1 LDVADFIVAMY
12 LIQASM
18 SGQLTFI
25 PTTLPPGLYDLASG
39 KALQSSAV
47 TSHATGNSG
56 SFSPG
61 VSTFLQNSGPG
72 VVQAQMTGKPLQPQY
87 SGQPLQQQF
96 TGQLS
101 QHQTGSKSGLARNTP
116 TSPLFAAT
124 SAAQPPL
131 AWDVTPTE
139 KASADK
145 YFDTL
150 DTLRRGYI
158 EADVAVPFML
168 QSKLP
173 EDVLALVWLALL
185 TCPFPKAVISRS
197 YIGI

>member
-1 LDVADFIVAMY
+1 MSDTHNRGSLDVADFIVAMY
-12 LIQASM
+12 LIQGLM

-25 PTTLPPGLYDLASG
+25 PTSIPPGLYEMASG
-39 KALQSSAV
+39 KGLPGSRV

-61 VSTFLQNSGPG
+61 LPTTFPQNSGPG
-72 VVQAQMTGKPLQPQY
+72 IVQPQMTGRPIQPQY
-87 SGQPLQQQF
+87 SGQLPQQQF

-101 QHQTGSKSGLARNTP
+101 QHQTGSKPGLTRNTFA
-116 TSPLFAAT
+116 SPPFAAN
-124 SAAQPPL
+124 SVGQSQL
-131 AWDVTPTE
+131 AWDITPTE

-150 DTLRRGYI
+150 DTHRRGYI

-173 EDVLALVWLALL
+173 EDVLALVW
-185 TCPFPKAVISRS
+185 
-197 YIGI
+197 